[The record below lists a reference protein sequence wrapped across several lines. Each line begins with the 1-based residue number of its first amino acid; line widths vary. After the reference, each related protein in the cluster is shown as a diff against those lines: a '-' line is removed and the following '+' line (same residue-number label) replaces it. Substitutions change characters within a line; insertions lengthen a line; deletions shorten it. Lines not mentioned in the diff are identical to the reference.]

1 MNLFARSKTKKTQ
14 TNRDRQKLNQIKAWI
29 GQVLDVEPDLAISI
43 NQLQCHEA
51 GCPDVE
57 TVIVLMTSPP
67 QKYKISKPLLE
78 ITEQDISQ
86 LKIND

>member
-43 NQLQCHEA
+43 NQLQCQEA